1 MKKNTNGLT
10 KAMLVIAAADAVITT
25 ATAITSS
32 IKKHREVKEK
42 PEVKTGR
49 DIVGEYLP
57 LMIPGGS
64 PKFAKKL
71 IEACCEH
78 FGFDHP
84 DSKKIEASTKDT
96 SFDMW
101 FHISGLHH
109 DHGRNLDLTIYVT
122 DERKLRIEVRKDET
136 IDILEL
142 VIVSDGESEDDHIIR
157 TEITRSEF
165 GGGNRKYYSRSY
177 DHGTFE
183 EALSTPEFRFLRE
196 AFNFKVV
203 PKVEYN

>member
-1 MKKNTNGLT
+1 MI
-10 KAMLVIAAADAVITT
+10 AVIAADAVVTT
-25 ATAITSS
+25 VAAIRST
-32 IKKHREVKEK
+32 ILVRKHQAENQNHNK
-42 PEVKTGR
+42 PEIKMGME
-49 DIVGEYLP
+49 IHEYLP
-57 LMIPGGS
+57 LVIPGGS
-64 PKFAKKL
+64 PTFAKKV

-78 FGFDHP
+78 FGFDRP
-84 DSKKIEASTKDT
+84 DSKKIADATKDT

-101 FHISGLHH
+101 FHISSLHH